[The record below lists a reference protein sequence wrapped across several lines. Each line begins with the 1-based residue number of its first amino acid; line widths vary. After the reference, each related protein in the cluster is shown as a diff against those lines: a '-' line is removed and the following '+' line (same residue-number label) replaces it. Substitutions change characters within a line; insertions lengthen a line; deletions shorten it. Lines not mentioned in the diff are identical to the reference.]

1 MVLHKES
8 LTTLLGLVFT
18 AERSLNPVVNTA
30 GRTAGHCTAQATGT
44 DNCRP
49 TEHCRARHRATNLQ
63 ILESFL
69 GEDKPVLMKIEI
81 KTRLGILF
89 YSIRIEVSFNC

>member
-8 LTTLLGLVFT
+8 LTTVLGLVFT

-30 GRTAGHCTAQATGT
+30 GRTAGHCTALATGT

-49 TEHCRARHRATNLQ
+49 TEHCRARHRNTNLQ

-81 KTRLGILF
+81 KTR
-89 YSIRIEVSFNC
+89 IEVSFNC